1 VPADVD
7 MVALHPNTNT
17 NTNTNPSPSP
27 SPSTSPNQVALHA
40 AIGAARGAGVRTED
54 VSAATFKLAQ
64 ARRWG
69 KASDGL
75 AAALAQPTTESE
87 ASLAPLRA
95 SVVEA
100 RAVGLP
106 PDALEAAAAQLER
119 SEAVVTEAR
128 RREAVR
134 RVALPP
140 LPLPLPLA
148 LEPTAP
154 NPPPLTH
161 HP

>member
-17 NTNTNPSPSP
+17 NTNTNTNPSP

-119 SEAVVTEAR
+119 SAAVVAEAVQLER
-128 RREAVR
+128 SEAVR
-134 RVALPP
+134 RVALP
-140 LPLPLPLA
+140 LPLPQP
-148 LEPTAP
+148 
-154 NPPPLTH
+154 
-161 HP
+161 